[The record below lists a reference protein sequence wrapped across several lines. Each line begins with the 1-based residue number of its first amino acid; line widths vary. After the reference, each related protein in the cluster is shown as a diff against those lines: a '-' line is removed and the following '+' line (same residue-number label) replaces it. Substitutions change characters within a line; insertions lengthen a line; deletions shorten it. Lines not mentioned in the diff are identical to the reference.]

1 MTHLPVR
8 DCTPLFAALPSTSAR
23 PDASRT
29 MSHHLR
35 VLFDAGLAAVFI
47 STHARSRPNLWL
59 HEIGA
64 TIGLLLVVVRRIRSG
79 RRAAAPF
86 AVTLSRT
93 LSDTFAGIA
102 AASVVPFIL
111 AQLVGAAIAC
121 VVVRVL
127 WPRIEE
133 DAQELIVPHQTE
145 VPV

>member
-1 MTHLPVR
+1 
-8 DCTPLFAALPSTSAR
+8 
-23 PDASRT
+23 

-35 VLFDAGLAAVFI
+35 ALFDAGLAAVPI

-64 TIGLLLVVVRRIRSG
+64 TFGLLLVVVGRIRSG